1 MSRPAQPEPFL
12 RGCAW
17 DGVDGMPYPRA
28 DPADL
33 ARLPGDTVGTA
44 RIPVGARFELVGD
57 AGAIEI
63 AYTTTTEDLGYRGAG
78 AGTTFAVVRGGG
90 LVDEQPAELGDG
102 TVLLGLGAGP
112 GVGAD
117 DVAHVYL
124 PEGML
129 PMVHTVVGKGG
140 SIEPAPVGPRWLAYG
155 DSIAEGWIASGPVG
169 AWPAVA
175 GRDHGFD
182 VVNLGYAGAARGE
195 IVSAQHIAALDADV
209 ISISHGTN
217 CWTRIPFSVDQ
228 FRAGTD
234 AFLRVVRGG
243 HPDTPV
249 VVTSPV
255 VRPDAEETPN
265 ELGATLADLR
275 GAMEDVARAHIAD
288 GDERMVLVEGGDLL
302 AAAHL
307 PDGIHPGDEGHRIL
321 AAAFGDAVRAA
332 WEAR

>member
-1 MSRPAQPEPFL
+1 MSRPEQPEVFL

-17 DGVDGMPYPRA
+17 DGVDGLPYPRA

-33 ARLPGDTVGTA
+33 ARLPGDTAGVA

-57 AGAIEI
+57 ATAIAV
-63 AYTTTTEDLGYRGAG
+63 AYTTTTDELGYRGAG
-78 AGTTFAVVRGGG
+78 AGTTFAVVRGDA
-90 LVDEQPAELGDG
+90 LVDEQPADLGDG

-112 GVGAD
+112 GVADD

-129 PMVHTVVGKGG
+129 PLVRTITARGG
-140 SIEPAPVGPRWLAYG
+140 TIEPAPTGPRWLAYG
-155 DSIAEGWIASGPVG
+155 DSITEGWIASGPVG

-175 GRDHGFD
+175 GRAHGFD
-182 VVNLGYAGAARGE
+182 VANLGYAGAARGE
-195 IVSAQHIAALDADV
+195 IVSAQHMAALDADV

-217 CWTRIPFSVDQ
+217 CWTRIPFAVDQ
-228 FRAGTD
+228 FRATTD
-234 AFLRVVRGG
+234 AFLRVVRAG
-243 HPDTPV
+243 HPETPI

-255 VRPDAEETPN
+255 MRPDAEDTPN
-265 ELGATLADLR
+265 ELGATLAGLR
-275 GAMEDVARAHIAD
+275 GAMEDVARAHIAAGD
-288 GDERMVLVEGGDLL
+288 GHLSLVEGGGVL
-302 AAAHL
+302 APEHL

-321 AAAFGDAVRAA
+321 ATAFGDAVRAA